1 MGTND
6 KNNNNNTKTNFEV
19 SEYDKSFKKSYIQ
32 HNLASSGTKPCN
44 ISLMTGRDGK
54 DSTSNKKWGDTDK

>member
-6 KNNNNNTKTNFEV
+6 KNNNDSSFEPNFEV
-19 SEYDKSFKKSYIQ
+19 AEYDKNFEKSYIQ

-44 ISLMTGRDGK
+44 ISLMTGRDSK
-54 DSTSNKKWGDTDK
+54 ETTSNKK